1 MLRRCASR
9 FEIEQGE
16 IDLTKEY
23 ISTGEAAAIDQE
35 KASVQPLRDLDQYEP
50 INDEEEE
57 EEEEDENELPATQL
71 DIQATRARKKRP
83 RSSTCESI
91 DYT

>member
-1 MLRRCASR
+1 MLRRCVSR

-50 INDEEEE
+50 ISDEEE

-83 RSSTCESI
+83 RSSTSESI